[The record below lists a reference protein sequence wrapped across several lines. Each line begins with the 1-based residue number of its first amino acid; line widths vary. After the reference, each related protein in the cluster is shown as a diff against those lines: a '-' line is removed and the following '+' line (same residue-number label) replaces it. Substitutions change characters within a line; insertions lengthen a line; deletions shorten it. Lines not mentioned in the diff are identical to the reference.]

1 MWWFVTFVSKISGP
15 IILANFAIEH
25 RDFVVENCKSESLG
39 KSLVKRE
46 YLLVDTAYTIL
57 IFLIAY
63 RREKN
68 FQNNGKYP
76 WFASCFRLLLPALL
90 FQIC

>member
-39 KSLVKRE
+39 KSLVKSE

-57 IFLIAY
+57 
-63 RREKN
+63 RD
-68 FQNNGKYP
+68 
-76 WFASCFRLLLPALL
+76 LLDIKLHRVSRSHG
-90 FQIC
+90 